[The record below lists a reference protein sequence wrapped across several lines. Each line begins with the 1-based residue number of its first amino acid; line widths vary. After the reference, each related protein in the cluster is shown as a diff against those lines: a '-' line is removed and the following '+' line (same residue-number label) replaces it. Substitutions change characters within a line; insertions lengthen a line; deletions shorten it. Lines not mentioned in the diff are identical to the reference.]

1 MDFYLKAASSR
12 MNINGSPFYL
22 NFKAWYHGAS
32 IGDES
37 ILGDAYFVDQLHVL
51 GRALSRDLGDHA
63 AAVRVFK
70 TCTELDSDDDYGH
83 HYYAYNLDCLAEKR
97 KEVSSSYQRAIQ
109 LNESHPWWWSRWIN
123 YLITTGNMRDAKIE
137 WAKASE
143 NLGSKSGKAEEW
155 VYTALHLWVAR
166 LALHR
171 AQLDFVSDVL
181 EDVPTSLMQVDTRFQ
196 AIRHHLEAM
205 QIARESESVFP
216 INIAP
221 GTYWEKPHLDLP
233 LTSQEGKRVNWY
245 PARIAFV
252 NKEFV
257 GLIAGKHDSTS
268 GRTDYG
274 MVDLTRTLFDDASMD
289 EKSDVIEEGRFVEI
303 GFYGANEVM
312 RIRVHPNED
321 FLDPNLPDFDPPN
334 PRRYLDKQI
343 EVA

>member
-1 MDFYLKAASSR
+1 
-12 MNINGSPFYL
+12 
-22 NFKAWYHGAS
+22 
-32 IGDES
+32 
-37 ILGDAYFVDQLHVL
+37 
-51 GRALSRDLGDHA
+51 
-63 AAVRVFK
+63 
-70 TCTELDSDDDYGH
+70 
-83 HYYAYNLDCLAEKR
+83 
-97 KEVSSSYQRAIQ
+97 
-109 LNESHPWWWSRWIN
+109 
-123 YLITTGNMRDAKIE
+123 MRDAKIE

-171 AQLDFVSDVL
+171 AQLDFVTDVL

-321 FLDPNLPDFDPPN
+321 FVDPNLPDFDPPN
-334 PRRYLDKQI
+334 PRRYLDKQF